1 MPAYPWSQRPDDL
14 PLTAEEVCEALYEA
28 KGIVTRASILLKVGS
43 LTLRKFVERSPRARA
58 VIAEMNC
65 RRGDLAVE
73 KLDTALEDDSDARR
87 QDWAIRYVLNS
98 ANARALGWS
107 STDDAASH
115 ALDAPRTNIVI
126 QPVRW
131 ADGTIIGPKEAAKT
145 LIELHP
151 SAVSSS
157 DKPDG

>member
-14 PLTAEEVCEALYEA
+14 PLTADEVCEALA
-28 KGIVTRASILLKVGS
+28 DNHGIITKASVALRVGS

-58 VIAEMNC
+58 VISEMNV
-65 RRGDLAVE
+65 RRGEKAIE
-73 KLDTALEDDSDARR
+73 KLDAALDDDSDARR

-98 ANARALGWS
+98 ANARSLGWS

-115 ALDAPRTNIVI
+115 ALDAPRTNITI
-126 QPVRW
+126 QPIVW
-131 ADGTIIGPKEAAKT
+131 ADGTRIGPKQAAKT

-151 SAVSSS
+151 SVIPAKT
-157 DKPDG
+157 DE